1 MLVHLHLF
9 LAKVILPGAAN
20 QSTPFFR
27 RTVAMSMIGVA
38 IGTAICSNAFGF
50 RGDRAPLH
58 VAPAVITHLCLR
70 HVILQRLAGM
80 EILFGRLCGC
90 GRWQSA
96 GDGDEA
102 GGGLGARAG
111 AGRAGIAN
119 HGSSDEGGGGK
130 GKGLMPQARELGR
143 KDGQEASGR
152 NRSHGRRHLFWRSAD
167 GAREGEGAEHVKGR
181 RRRVAH
187 LGQRSRG
194 LPADLDLRG
203 NEAEA
208 HGFGKGILDG
218 LLRFQHLVL
227 RFAHVLLGIIDVVE
241 LAFDHHGT

>member
-1 MLVHLHLF
+1 
-9 LAKVILPGAAN
+9 
-20 QSTPFFR
+20 
-27 RTVAMSMIGVA
+27 
-38 IGTAICSNAFGF
+38 
-50 RGDRAPLH
+50 
-58 VAPAVITHLCLR
+58 
-70 HVILQRLAGM
+70 M

-187 LGQRSRG
+187 LCRG
-194 LPADLDLRG
+194 RVPVPRRKLDKAFF
-203 NEAEA
+203 E
-208 HGFGKGILDG
+208 ILSYT
-218 LLRFQHLVL
+218 
-227 RFAHVLLGIIDVVE
+227 IIYAIMDYNM
-241 LAFDHHGT
+241 L